1 MAEFML
7 LIRGGD
13 ESAATL
19 SPEQAQ
25 QRIQEYI
32 NWSRKLREEHRN
44 LGANEL
50 AAGGVVLRAR
60 GGEVMVDGPFS
71 ETKEAIG
78 GYYHIAAADEEEAV
92 EIARECPVLRYGGA
106 VEVRAIVDH
115 S

>member
-13 ESAATL
+13 DDAAALSA
-19 SPEQAQ
+19 EQAQ

-32 NWSRKLREEHRN
+32 DWSRKLRDENRN

-50 AAGGVVLRAR
+50 DAGGVVLRGR
-60 GGEVMVDGPFS
+60 GGEVVVDGPFA
-71 ETKEAIG
+71 ETREAIG
-78 GYYHIAAADEEEAV
+78 GYFHISAADERDAIDV
-92 EIARECPVLRYGGA
+92 ARRCPALRHGGV